1 MTKLWDTE
9 FKKTT
14 DVEINYLFNQ
24 EVAKTTLLNEKDS
37 LDKQDKKLKRSYL
50 EKDLYCSIALYN
62 SSNKEEIDVRKLIKV
77 FTNRFDKEDEHISF
91 SIKCLEKQ
99 IYFSSTAALY
109 QVIYSIINYL
119 FFIIKKQFY
128 NNKHQIN
135 LFISNI
141 AGKVSLNFNY
151 SGVPLEKEK
160 DLFAVSSEFTKS
172 HANPFILSIEQI
184 FKILKL
190 NGFNCKVSYDKIN
203 LIEISE
209 KAVKK

>member
-1 MTKLWDTE
+1 M
-9 FKKTT
+9 
-14 DVEINYLFNQ
+14 
-24 EVAKTTLLNEKDS
+24 
-37 LDKQDKKLKRSYL
+37 
-50 EKDLYCSIALYN
+50 
-62 SSNKEEIDVRKLIKV
+62 
-77 FTNRFDKEDEHISF
+77 
-91 SIKCLEKQ
+91 
-99 IYFSSTAALY
+99 
-109 QVIYSIINYL
+109 IYSIINYL

-141 AGKVSLNFNY
+141 AGKVSLSFNY

-160 DLFAVSSEFTKS
+160 DLFSVSSEFTKS

-209 KAVKK
+209 KAVKKNKISNEDNIIYLVGWDKEESD